1 MVGIPKRLLAD
12 AGIGADD
19 AVYGRLL
26 EIHAGLSPG
35 ASEIL
40 NARLVL
46 ILANLVGDERRLQ
59 AAIAQAMEGLD
70 PAAERPRA
78 GD

>member
-1 MVGIPKRLLAD
+1 LLAD
-12 AGIGADD
+12 AGIGAED
-19 AVYGRLL
+19 ALYTRLL
-26 EIHAGLSPG
+26 EVHEGLSPG

-70 PAAERPRA
+70 PDAERPRPA
-78 GD
+78 D

>member
-1 MVGIPKRLLAD
+1 RVMVEAR
-12 AGIGADD
+12 IGAGDD
-19 AVYGRLL
+19 VYRRLL
-26 EIHAGLSPG
+26 EVHEGLSPG

-46 ILANLVGDERRLQ
+46 VLAGLVDDERRLE

-70 PAAERPRA
+70 PDAERPPAPAPRRC
-78 GD
+78 

>member
-12 AGIGADD
+12 VGGDD
-19 AVYGRLL
+19 ADAFYARLL
-26 EIHAGLSPG
+26 AAHEGLSPG

-46 ILANLVGDERRLQ
+46 ILATMLDDEHRLHD
-59 AAIAQAMEGLD
+59 AIVQAMEGLD
-70 PAAERPRA
+70 PDTPRPKA
-78 GD
+78 